1 MQQLART
8 SRIGRIQEQG
18 KPVEEPENPDG
29 GKKMAVKDESPKLQP
44 GTRFGRLVVVE
55 AAKTVQKVKMSLCKC
70 DCGSIVSV
78 RNCHLLSGHTR
89 SCGCLAREAK
99 PKNPNKMSGTPL
111 YKVWDGMKYRC
122 YSPNA
127 PQYHNYGSRGITMC
141 DEWHKSY
148 RAFRDWAISNGYQPG
163 LSLDRIDNDG
173 NYEPS
178 NCRWTDSVEQGRNRR
193 TNIIIEYKGEKKT
206 VAEWA
211 EYTGLYYTTILERY
225 RKGWTPEEIIE
236 TPKRVYARGG
246 KKGKRDFVKFSLF
259 VNPLLLSTGQQKKM
273 NFATKMIF
281 TDSRVA
287 NGMRMIELAARPH
300 TREVHSVC
308 PPGTRVALTIIFL
321 CPYPEGVKESERIE
335 RAPMGEQFDCDN
347 KYKAI
352 GDALTNAGWWEDD
365 RHVTTLHIEKRRT
378 VATPRIEVVV
388 EPDTKRPIAT
398 VNDEDELA
406 DSPIESVSEE
416 PSDNYLF
423 ELENI

>member
-1 MQQLART
+1 MRLEQLPERYRVQAMQQLART

-178 NCRWTDSVEQGRNRR
+178 NCRWTDSVAQGGTGGRISSLNTKAKKRR
-193 TNIIIEYKGEKKT
+193 SRSGLNIRDFTIRRFSCATAKGGLRKKSSKRPRESMPEE
-206 VAEWA
+206 A
-211 EYTGLYYTTILERY
+211 
-225 RKGWTPEEIIE
+225 RKG
-236 TPKRVYARGG
+236 
-246 KKGKRDFVKFSLF
+246 
-259 VNPLLLSTGQQKKM
+259 N
-273 NFATKMIF
+273 
-281 TDSRVA
+281 
-287 NGMRMIELAARPH
+287 
-300 TREVHSVC
+300 
-308 PPGTRVALTIIFL
+308 
-321 CPYPEGVKESERIE
+321 
-335 RAPMGEQFDCDN
+335 
-347 KYKAI
+347 AI
-352 GDALTNAGWWEDD
+352 
-365 RHVTTLHIEKRRT
+365 
-378 VATPRIEVVV
+378 
-388 EPDTKRPIAT
+388 
-398 VNDEDELA
+398 
-406 DSPIESVSEE
+406 S
-416 PSDNYLF
+416 
-423 ELENI
+423 